1 MIITNFIITSVENIQ
16 HYQKIAN
23 DNKFHSFTIISIN
36 DTDRVDY
43 KKMTFSFDSKDI
55 AYIMTDVFYAGK
67 SAGIKESCETIKN
80 INNHETAY

>member
-36 DTDRVDY
+36 DTDTVDY
-43 KKMTFSFDSKDI
+43 KKMTFCFDSKDI
-55 AYIMTDVFYAGK
+55 AYIMTDIFYAGK
-67 SAGIKESCETIKN
+67 RAGIKEGYETIKN

>member
-1 MIITNFIITSVENIQ
+1 MIITNYIITSVDNIQ
-16 HYQKIAN
+16 HYIKIAN
-23 DNKFHSFTIISIN
+23 DNMFHSFTIISIN
-36 DTDRVDY
+36 NTDRVDY
-43 KKMTFSFDSKDI
+43 KKMTFCFDSKDI